1 MGKINVGR
9 VLLGGLVAGVIL
21 NIGEFL
27 FNDVLFGA
35 QMTDWLVK
43 HNLHEP
49 SGSFIAVATALTF
62 VLGIVMVLLYALI
75 RPRLGAG
82 PKTAVVAA
90 LLMWFG
96 ICVYAGII
104 YGLILELPSNAM
116 LLGLGWGLVE
126 YILGALAGAFLYKEA

>member
-27 FNDVLFGA
+27 FNDVLIGA
-35 QMTDWLVK
+35 QMTDWLGK

-49 SGSFIAVATALTF
+49 GGSFIAVATALTF

-96 ICVYAGII
+96 ICVYVGII
-104 YGLILELPSNAM
+104 YGLILEMPSNAM

-126 YILGALAGAFLYKEA
+126 YILGALAGAFLYKET